1 MNKPMCVAVMAFT
14 CAGAAFAGPGQ
25 KPMESKAPS
34 FEELD
39 TNDNGSISRSEAK
52 GTGENLLYRRLG
64 QKRRADGERVSRS
77 ETETEELTRPAAKC
91 PPVGHLAVLVWD
103 ARKQSHNNNH
113 QILTATSCPATPLKQ
128 LCVAKPPWSVIDL
141 VPYPAQCRHTERTA
155 GTLIRPGRNDA
166 RR

>member
-52 GTGENLLYRRLG
+52 AYPELEKIFSTADSDKNGELMANEYR
-64 QKRRADGERVSRS
+64 
-77 ETETEELTRPAAKC
+77 AAK
-91 PPVGHLAVLVWD
+91 
-103 ARKQSHNNNH
+103 RK
-113 QILTATSCPATPLKQ
+113 LK
-128 LCVAKPPWSVIDL
+128 S
-141 VPYPAQCRHTERTA
+141 
-155 GTLIRPGRNDA
+155 
-166 RR
+166 